1 MGIVRKQKT
10 SFHQTVRSLGAQRGY
25 QEITVH
31 ERDDDEYDPELD
43 VIPPFSY
50 TKKATVSIENLAGV
64 GSMSRGD
71 SNESLLQLAENTN
84 IDLIYERID
93 PEFAEFKS
101 WFLKIAY
108 IQLKAILEDY
118 LKDPTINVQHLM
130 ENVSPFDVPPQFKQ
144 INLTEENRKVL
155 LLACKKQMQIM
166 IDKMK
171 ENAEDYDKES
181 STRKKI
187 GLKMKTLDT
196 IY

>member
-1 MGIVRKQKT
+1 
-10 SFHQTVRSLGAQRGY
+10 
-25 QEITVH
+25 
-31 ERDDDEYDPELD
+31 
-43 VIPPFSY
+43 
-50 TKKATVSIENLAGV
+50 
-64 GSMSRGD
+64 
-71 SNESLLQLAENTN
+71 
-84 IDLIYERID
+84 
-93 PEFAEFKS
+93 
-101 WFLKIAY
+101 
-108 IQLKAILEDY
+108 
-118 LKDPTINVQHLM
+118 M